1 MSIINAHPLLA
12 AAGADGYQISRSV
25 RLRSSASAYL
35 NRTPAVGNR
44 QIFTWSGWL
53 KKSTNASLE
62 NLLGTPYNTAS
73 TNATLLRIGNDSVNF
88 ATWDGGVQT
97 GLVSSAN
104 LLRDPSAWYH
114 IVYKVDT
121 TQATAANRV
130 RIYVNGVEVSYSTAS
145 YPAQNYNTYINS
157 AIAHYSGVLWF
168 STGGAFSAAQP
179 MDGYLTEINF
189 IDGQAL
195 TPSSFGETNAVT
207 GVWQPKRYAGTYGTN
222 GFYLPFSDNSGADS
236 FGIGADKSADALNRV
251 ELGNTSVGYTILG
264 TMTFAS
270 AGAAQVHLRDNNS
283 STAAADPGG
292 LTTNTALGYDFGR
305 AIKIRRIATLTA
317 AANGTGATS
326 IFNIQYSDDNVTWT
340 TVTGSAT
347 THTFSAGLAQSNTT
361 DIDDNGSHRYWRLRY
376 LSGTT
381 AGNFWI
387 ATLDMYVN
395 NIGPNSWFPVNVS
408 TTAGTTYDSMLDVPT
423 PYADGDKGRGNYCVL
438 NPLQDSAT
446 LANGNLDATS
456 LSSYSGRKATM
467 QLPTTGKWYWETTV
481 SNTSTTAGNWFI
493 FGMVTNSF
501 ALTSAAVG
509 AANAI
514 SFGDRND
521 SVSGVFNETT
531 TVFSSASIN
540 FATNDIL
547 QCAYDADSGKFWFGK
562 NNSWYDSSGTTTGN
576 PATGSN
582 QTLTASAKEWFPFFQ
597 GNNTSSVANL
607 NFGQRPFSYTPP
619 TGFKALNT
627 QNLPTPTI
635 SNGAN
640 YMAATTYTGTNTTL
654 AVSNAVN
661 GISFQPDLVWIKNRS
676 GTQNHYLQNSV
687 VGATS
692 YLVSNNT
699 GAENQYS
706 GSGVSA
712 VTAFTSSGFSL
723 GTDAI
728 GMANSNSQTYVG
740 WQWNAGGSTVTN
752 TSGTISSQVRA
763 NPTAGF
769 SVVTF
774 TSTGS
779 SGAVTVGHGLGV
791 APAMVIT
798 KERGAVGSWGVYHT
812 GLTTPASQYLNLQT
826 TGAATTNTSYWGNTN
841 PTSTVVTLGNG
852 TMMALNTTMVMYC
865 FAAVAGYSAFGK
877 YTGNSSADGP
887 FVYLGF
893 KPRYLLIKSSVVAGG
908 TWVVFDSARSTYN
921 VTGEKLAPNT
931 ADSEN
936 SGATGIA
943 GGVDFLSNGFK
954 IRLSWGDINTSNTL
968 IYAAF
973 AEVPFKSA
981 LGR

>member
-1 MSIINAHPLLA
+1 
-12 AAGADGYQISRSV
+12 
-25 RLRSSASAYL
+25 
-35 NRTPAVGNR
+35 
-44 QIFTWSGWL
+44 
-53 KKSTNASLE
+53 
-62 NLLGTPYNTAS
+62 
-73 TNATLLRIGNDSVNF
+73 
-88 ATWDGGVQT
+88 
-97 GLVSSAN
+97 
-104 LLRDPSAWYH
+104 
-114 IVYKVDT
+114 
-121 TQATAANRV
+121 
-130 RIYVNGVEVSYSTAS
+130 
-145 YPAQNYNTYINS
+145 
-157 AIAHYSGVLWF
+157 
-168 STGGAFSAAQP
+168 
-179 MDGYLTEINF
+179 
-189 IDGQAL
+189 
-195 TPSSFGETNAVT
+195 
-207 GVWQPKRYAGTYGTN
+207 
-222 GFYLPFSDNSGADS
+222 
-236 FGIGADKSADALNRV
+236 
-251 ELGNTSVGYTILG
+251 
-264 TMTFAS
+264 MTFAS

-467 QLPTTGKWYWETTV
+467 Q
-481 SNTSTTAGNWFI
+481 
-493 FGMVTNSF
+493 MVTNSF

-607 NFGQRPFSYTPP
+607 NFGQRPF
-619 TGFKALNT
+619 
-627 QNLPTPTI
+627 TI

-769 SVVTF
+769 SVVTNGNYQRAWCGWFMGCLSHRINNTRITVFEF
-774 TSTGS
+774 TNN
-779 SGAVTVGHGLGV
+779 
-791 APAMVIT
+791 
-798 KERGAVGSWGVYHT
+798 WC
-812 GLTTPASQYLNLQT
+812 
-826 TGAATTNTSYWGNTN
+826 GNYQHI
-841 PTSTVVTLGNG
+841 L
-852 TMMALNTTMVMYC
+852 L
-865 FAAVAGYSAFGK
+865 GK
-877 YTGNSSADGP
+877 Y
-887 FVYLGF
+887 
-893 KPRYLLIKSSVVAGG
+893 
-908 TWVVFDSARSTYN
+908 
-921 VTGEKLAPNT
+921 
-931 ADSEN
+931 
-936 SGATGIA
+936 
-943 GGVDFLSNGFK
+943 
-954 IRLSWGDINTSNTL
+954 
-968 IYAAF
+968 
-973 AEVPFKSA
+973 
-981 LGR
+981 

>member
-607 NFGQRPFSYTPP
+607 NFGQRPFTYTPP
-619 TGFKALNT
+619 TGFVALNT

-635 SNGAN
+635 SNGAQ
-640 YMAATTYTGTNTTL
+640 YMAATTYTGNGTTQSI
-654 AVSNAVN
+654 SNAVN
-661 GISFQPDLVWIKNRS
+661 GISFQPDFAWFKNRS
-676 GTQNHYLQNSV
+676 GANNHALYDSV
-687 VGATS
+687 RGRALGLISNATNAEQS
-692 YLVSNNT
+692 ASAGNDLVSFDSN
-699 GAENQYS
+699 
-706 GSGVSA
+706 GVSLGP
-712 VTAFTSSGFSL
+712 VEDFTSVNGSAQSIV
-723 GTDAI
+723 A
-728 GMANSNSQTYVG
+728 

-752 TSGTISSQVRA
+752 TSGTISAQVRA

-769 SVVTF
+769 SVVTY
-774 TSTGS
+774 TGAGGVSTI
-779 SGAVTVGHGLGV
+779 GHGLGV
-791 APAMVIT
+791 APSFFVVKNRT
-798 KERGAVGSWGVYHT
+798 Q
-812 GLTTPASQYLNLQT
+812 ASDWECYF
-826 TGAATTNTSYWGNTN
+826 ATLGNTTRIVLN
-841 PTSTVVTLGNG
+841 STAAQVTGVNGWNSTSPTSTVFTVNGGTAGNTAG
-852 TMMALNTTMVMYC
+852 NNHLAYC

-877 YTGNSSADGP
+877 YTGNGSADGP

-893 KPRYLLIKSSVVAGG
+893 RPRFVMVKSSTVVVNWLVYD
-908 TWVVFDSARSTYN
+908 TARDAYN
-921 VTGEKLAPNT
+921 VMNAELFPNT
-931 ADSEN
+931 
-936 SGATGIA
+936 SGAEVTA
-943 GGVDFLSNGFK
+943 STNDFDFLSNGFK
-954 IRLSWGDINTSNTL
+954 CRRGGTISNQSGETY
-968 IYAAF
+968 IYMAF
-973 AEVPFKSA
+973 AENPFKNSLA
-981 LGR
+981 R